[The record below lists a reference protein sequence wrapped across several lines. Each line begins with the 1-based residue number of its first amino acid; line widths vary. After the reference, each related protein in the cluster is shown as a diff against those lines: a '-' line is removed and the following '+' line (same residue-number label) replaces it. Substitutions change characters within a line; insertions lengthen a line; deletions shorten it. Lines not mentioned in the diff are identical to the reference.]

1 MEIVIILIVCLV
13 RAIICAIPGFILG
26 FFYDLQERKKYIFLT
41 CAFMFSLYL
50 AFTRPEG
57 IGFWGIL
64 IGFIEDFG
72 GIYIG
77 AFIFIG
83 LRNMAKK
90 FGLCKICDKFRRK
103 RENSNNN

>member
-1 MEIVIILIVCLV
+1 MEIVLILIVCLV

-26 FFYDLQERKKYIFLT
+26 FFYNIKEKKRLIFLISAT
-41 CAFMFSLYL
+41 IFSFYL
-50 AFTRPEG
+50 ALMRPDDIEFSELM
-57 IGFWGIL
+57 IGFL
-64 IGFIEDFG
+64 EDFG

-77 AFIFIG
+77 AFIFIAF
-83 LRNMAKK
+83 RNMAYK

>member
-1 MEIVIILIVCLV
+1 MKADAIGLLMFIDTIIYRLVDYVYDIFNALAKVNIFDMNDYKTIVSRIYV
-13 RAIICAIPGFILG
+13 ILG
-26 FFYDLQERKKYIFLT
+26 MI
-41 CAFMFSLYL
+41 
-50 AFTRPEG
+50 
-57 IGFWGIL
+57 IGIL